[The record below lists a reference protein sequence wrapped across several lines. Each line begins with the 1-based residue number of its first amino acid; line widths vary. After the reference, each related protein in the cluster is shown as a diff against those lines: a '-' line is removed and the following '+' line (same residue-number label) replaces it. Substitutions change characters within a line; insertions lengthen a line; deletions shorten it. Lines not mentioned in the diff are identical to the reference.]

1 MHLYRKIRGD
11 GNCLYRAVIIIYLDL
26 LFFNDDCSY
35 NDLTKKKIRDS
46 KIYAFLKKTKEIKF
60 LDFEDNDNRRE
71 FTEIFKEIDK
81 MRNLILI
88 NISKLFLRKLL
99 LQKENKELW
108 FKEWQKYFINSI
120 NTNPE
125 FDIALVLLLRSM
137 IFDNLRTNNEKFKDF
152 IIDIEGIKK
161 ILQTYGLEAEDMIVT
176 LSSIAME
183 VKIFKLN
190 IKN

>member
-1 MHLYRKIRGD
+1 MPLYRKIRGD
-11 GNCLYRAVIIIYLDL
+11 GNCFYRAVIIIYLDL

-161 ILQTYGLEAEDMIVT
+161 ILQTYGLEAEDMIVP